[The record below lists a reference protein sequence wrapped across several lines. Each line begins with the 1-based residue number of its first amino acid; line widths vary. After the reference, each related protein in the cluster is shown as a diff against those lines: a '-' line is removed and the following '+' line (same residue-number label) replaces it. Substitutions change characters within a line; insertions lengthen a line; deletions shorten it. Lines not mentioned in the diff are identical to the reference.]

1 MLPSQAQVQRRDT
14 GLGLGEL
21 HGGRRKNVDEQMQA
35 SVAGAGWCHGGS
47 RKCGSTSSFNCGTSG
62 LESLWKAKSWCLS
75 MDGGGGV
82 VDLGRMGI

>member
-1 MLPSQAQVQRRDT
+1 M
-14 GLGLGEL
+14 
-21 HGGRRKNVDEQMQA
+21 DEQMQA

-75 MDGGGGV
+75 MDGGGCG
-82 VDLGRMGI
+82 LGKDGNIDRVQRKALKGGSGRWTGE